1 MILGAP
7 LLESSCLSPKLIMAK
22 NVLVTGAHL
31 FGINY
36 PGFAGV
42 DASLNELI

>member
-7 LLESSCLSPKLIMAK
+7 LLDSSCLSPKLIMAK

-36 PGFAGV
+36 PRICRGGCKPQ
-42 DASLNELI
+42 